1 MARKDQGDDAVRI
14 TTVASGREEDIAR
27 RQRNYLIS
35 MSIRVVCFLAAV
47 ALFDGWMRWA
57 LMAAAIFLPYLAVV
71 FANGEDQRQEPF
83 DLDGPTARELP
94 TAARREELS

>member
-1 MARKDQGDDAVRI
+1 MARRDQGDDAVRI
-14 TTVASGREEDIAR
+14 TTAAAGREEDIAK

-47 ALFDGWMRWA
+47 ALFDGWMRWV
-57 LMAAAIFLPYLAVV
+57 LMAAAIFLPYVAVL

-83 DLDGPTARELP
+83 DLAGPTATELP
-94 TAARREELS
+94 PSSRRDELS